1 MRTKIYVAYGKQ
13 SRLNQ
18 LKDYI
23 EVKINR
29 LNYKTR
35 NFVKIAQRK
44 WKGNTYMGLLTES
57 GLMKVAEFEKVSFDQ
72 FVQDWEKQIVRYPEE
87 SIYGSLKLPY
97 RKTVDSAGH
106 DFISPADITIRP
118 GDARVIPTGI
128 RCKIEKGWVLLVFI
142 RSSLGIKAQ
151 ARIGNGTGVID
162 GDYYHADNEGHI
174 FIKVENHGNEPLKL
188 KKGDAF
194 AQGVFLPYGV
204 ADKEAVTTKRTG
216 GIGST
221 GK

>member
-35 NFVKIAQRK
+35 NFVKVAQRK

-72 FVQDWEKQIVRYPEE
+72 FVQDWEKQVVRYPEE
-87 SIYGSLKLPY
+87 SIYGGLKLPY
-97 RKTVDSAGH
+97 RKTADSAGH

-151 ARIGNGTGVID
+151 ARIDRKSV
-162 GDYYHADNEGHI
+162 
-174 FIKVENHGNEPLKL
+174 V
-188 KKGDAF
+188 
-194 AQGVFLPYGV
+194 
-204 ADKEAVTTKRTG
+204 
-216 GIGST
+216 
-221 GK
+221 

>member
-29 LNYKTR
+29 LNYKIQ

-72 FVQDWEKQIVRYPEE
+72 FVQDWEEKFHKYPEE
-87 SIYGSLKLPY
+87 SI
-97 RKTVDSAGH
+97 
-106 DFISPADITIRP
+106 
-118 GDARVIPTGI
+118 
-128 RCKIEKGWVLLVFI
+128 
-142 RSSLGIKAQ
+142 
-151 ARIGNGTGVID
+151 
-162 GDYYHADNEGHI
+162 
-174 FIKVENHGNEPLKL
+174 
-188 KKGDAF
+188 
-194 AQGVFLPYGV
+194 
-204 ADKEAVTTKRTG
+204 
-216 GIGST
+216 
-221 GK
+221 

>member
-1 MRTKIYVAYGKQ
+1 MRTKIQISHDK
-13 SRLNQ
+13 SNKCDLF
-18 LKDYI
+18 LSYI
-23 EVKINR
+23 QVKINR
-29 LNYKTR
+29 YYLTII
-35 NFVKIAQRK
+35 NFIKKYTSKQ
-44 WKGNTYMGLLTES
+44 KGNTYMGLLTES

-72 FVQDWEKQIVRYPEE
+72 FAQDWEKKFYKHPGEDVYND
-87 SIYGSLKLPY
+87 LKLPY

-106 DFISPADITIRP
+106 DFISPVDITIRP
-118 GDARVIPTGI
+118 GDAKVIPTGI

-162 GDYYHADNEGHI
+162 GDYYYADNEGHI

-194 AQGVFLPYGV
+194 AQGVFVPYGV
-204 ADKEAVTTKRTG
+204 ADKQTVTTKRTG

>member
-1 MRTKIYVAYGKQ
+1 
-13 SRLNQ
+13 
-18 LKDYI
+18 
-23 EVKINR
+23 
-29 LNYKTR
+29 
-35 NFVKIAQRK
+35 
-44 WKGNTYMGLLTES
+44 MGLLTES

-72 FVQDWEKQIVRYPEE
+72 FIQDWWKHILKHPEE
-87 SIYGSLKLPY
+87 PMYEKSIYGDLKLPY

-151 ARIGNGTGVID
+151 ARIGNGTGVS
-162 GDYYHADNEGHI
+162 
-174 FIKVENHGNEPLKL
+174 
-188 KKGDAF
+188 DAF

-204 ADKEAVTTKRTG
+204 ADKETVTTKRTG